1 MFADSLLPVMT
12 PGSASTG
19 VSLAG
24 KTIVDRNLSD
34 NLRILKPS
42 AEWEIE

>member
-1 MFADSLLPVMT
+1 MFADSWLPVLT

-24 KTIVDRNLSD
+24 KTIGDRNLSD
-34 NLRILKPS
+34 YLKILKPS
-42 AEWEIE
+42 EEWEIE